1 MRITVADLIVLWS
14 LFRWYLPVDGAVKDH
29 VSVSESVLKIGLLAP
44 APKATYREL
53 MLSWIGLSWIGVK
66 HLAVKIVSPASS
78 FGIADAELALIE
90 YANVD
95 VP

>member
-14 LFRWYLPVDGAVKDH
+14 LSRWYLPVDGAVKDH

-44 APKATYREL
+44 APKAMNREL
-53 MLSWIGLSWIGVK
+53 IPSRIGVK